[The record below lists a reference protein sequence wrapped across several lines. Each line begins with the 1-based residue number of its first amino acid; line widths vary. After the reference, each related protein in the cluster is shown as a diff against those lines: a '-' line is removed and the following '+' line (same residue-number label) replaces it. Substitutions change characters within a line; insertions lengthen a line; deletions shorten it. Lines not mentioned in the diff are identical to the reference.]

1 MCGRDWS
8 LSGLTCVSSLEGS
21 SAGIGRA
28 PSDSAGEKVPIA
40 TIAATAGVGVGTVYR
55 HYPTRAALFAAL
67 TLRSYHLVL
76 DHARAAVDSNQ
87 PAPEAL
93 EHFFRQT
100 IAARDDLILPLHGG
114 PVSIDEKTVALRTEI
129 SDLLERV
136 LARGRREGTIRS
148 DVTAV
153 DIIITGA
160 MLAQPLP
167 HAANW
172 EQLAQRQARIYV
184 AGFATA
190 ADSPLPGAG
199 PTRAHLAAG
208 FARTTPREERQRQR
222 GGVQSPDGARLPRNA
237 PR

>member
-1 MCGRDWS
+1 MSRTTTTEPRHRTRPLRSDAAANRKRVLTAAASAIKRD
-8 LSGLTCVSSLEGS
+8 
-21 SAGIGRA
+21 
-28 PSDSAGEKVPIA
+28 GEKVPIA
-40 TIAATAGVGVGTVYR
+40 TIAAQAGVGVGTVYR
-55 HYPTRAALFAAL
+55 HYPTRAALLAAL

-76 DHARAAVDSNQ
+76 DHALAAVDSNG
-87 PAPEAL
+87 PAPDAL

-129 SDLLERV
+129 SDLLEQV
-136 LARGRREGTIRS
+136 LARGRQEGTIRR

-184 AGFATA
+184 AGLATT

-199 PTRAHLAAG
+199 PTRAQLEAG
-208 FARTTPREERQRQR
+208 FARTTPAR
-222 GGVQSPDGARLPRNA
+222 SPRA
-237 PR
+237 